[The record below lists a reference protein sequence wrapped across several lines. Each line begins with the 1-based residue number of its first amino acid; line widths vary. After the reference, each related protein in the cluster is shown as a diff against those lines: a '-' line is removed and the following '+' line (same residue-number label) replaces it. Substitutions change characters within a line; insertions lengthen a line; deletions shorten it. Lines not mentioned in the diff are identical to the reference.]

1 MRYWADPESGA
12 TSNVVYFTERFD
24 PVEMAFL
31 DRFVRPGDHV
41 IDAGATGLYSLFLAT
56 LVGGDGR
63 IDVFEAAPRS
73 RRSAA
78 KTALNGLLGTS
89 ALHEVA
95 ISDRIGELR
104 FRGIATSRA
113 MSLRPATS
121 ETTVA
126 GAALRSIA
134 HPRDRPASHRRQDRH
149 RGRRGGGPGRV
160 RLSHGGGSHGC
171 C

>member
-121 ETTVA
+121 ERRLPCRATLDCA
-126 GAALRSIA
+126 S
-134 HPRDRPASHRRQDRH
+134 PRPAGLSPSPRSTSRAPRRRAWP
-149 RGRRGGGPGRV
+149 GSPVAWRR
-160 RLSHGGGSHGC
+160 SHGC